1 MFNNIIFNV
10 SIKYTAT
17 KTNDDVYLDKE
28 EVVWLNVYT
37 SLYHKMFIITTSR

>member
-10 SIKYTAT
+10 SIKYAVT

-28 EVVWLNVYT
+28 ETVCVFKCAYKFIPQNVYN
-37 SLYHKMFIITTSR
+37 HNI